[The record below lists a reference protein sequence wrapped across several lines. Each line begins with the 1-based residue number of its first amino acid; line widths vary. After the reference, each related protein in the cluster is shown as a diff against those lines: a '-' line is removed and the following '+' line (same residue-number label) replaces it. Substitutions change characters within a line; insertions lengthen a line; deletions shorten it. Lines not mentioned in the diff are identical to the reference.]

1 MNKQIVQWI
10 LLGIVIVASISL
22 ISVYLSSYAPEFMM
36 PKALPLAIVVG
47 LSSIALAIAHKE

>member
-1 MNKQIVQWI
+1 MNKQIVQGI
-10 LLGIVIVASISL
+10 LFGIVIVASISL
-22 ISVYLSSYAPEFMM
+22 FSVYLSSYAPEFMM

>member
-10 LLGIVIVASISL
+10 LLGVLMVASISL
-22 ISVYLSSYAPEFMM
+22 VLVYLSNYAPGFMM

-47 LSSIALAIAHKE
+47 LSSIALAIAYKE